1 MNNELDQKA
10 KDVLHALNE
19 LIKAHPWDESN
30 FLKVMG
36 RELRKIRDDLTMQ
49 TNAPMQDE
57 ANVASRLARKIAL
70 HSGQQEIFIALYSL
84 EGSNMQTWE
93 RIVVNLRKQMIS
105 RPIYS
110 NEDDIKSW
118 IKTKENKIN
127 EAYVSVYVSQTD
139 LLAIAEDKA
148 PVDKLGKKLLV
159 LKDNTINLDNIHN
172 FVHESGTYR
181 YAHGRLIK
189 VNHTESN

>member
-1 MNNELDQKA
+1 MNDDLNQKA
-10 KDVLHALNE
+10 KDVLQALND
-19 LIKAHPWDESN
+19 LIKGHPWDESN

-36 RELRKIRDDLTMQ
+36 RELRKIRDDLTAQ
-49 TNAPMQDE
+49 TNAPKPDE

-84 EGSNMQTWE
+84 DGSNLQTWE

-110 NEDDIKSW
+110 NENDIKSW
-118 IKTKENKIN
+118 IKTKDNKIN
-127 EAYVSVYVSQTD
+127 EGYLSIYVSQTD

-148 PVDKLGKKLLV
+148 PIDKLGKKLLV
-159 LKDNTINLDNIHN
+159 LKDNTINLDNIHH

-181 YAHGRLIK
+181 YAHGRLVK
-189 VNHTESN
+189 VNQGES